1 MEKGLSVVGKDV
13 PKIEAVG
20 KATGT
25 LRYTSD
31 IFFPNMLYA
40 KILRSPYAH
49 ARVKRIDTSKAQKLQ
64 GVKSVLT
71 FKDVPQEPYGLDDLG
86 DPANAIRDKHILEET
101 ARYVGDRIA
110 VVAANDIETCQKAL
124 EMIDVEYEELPA
136 VFEVGEALKSGA
148 PRVHDYYVM
157 GGRRIEPRNNIAT
170 VTTHVEGD
178 VEKGFRDS
186 EYIFEGEYRTSSPQ
200 QVPLERTVVVCRPEA
215 DGRLS
220 VWSTNQSIHGL
231 RYTICNLLGLPFSKV
246 RANRIF
252 IGGAFGSY
260 IHTRFDE
267 PMCALLALKTRLPV
281 KLQLSRAEVF
291 TSARRYP
298 AILKV
303 KMGFKRDG
311 TLVSQKYD
319 VTYDIGGYDVLGAWV
334 VSATTGWTYSMYRSP
349 HFSYEGRGVYT
360 NTPPPCAFR
369 GFGNPQANFAI
380 ESAMDQVAEELGVD
394 PIDLRLKNYRRK
406 GDLVLAQG
414 PRVKHYIESCEVEYL
429 LRKGAEII
437 GWAGRDG
444 VKRAGKIRR
453 GIGMA
458 RGWHASSCSGFEPSG
473 IADTGGAF
481 IKVNDDSTVSL
492 VTALADAGQGELT
505 ALAQIAAETLG
516 VGVDDVIVSD
526 ADTDNA
532 PYDAV
537 THASRGIYVGGGAVK
552 LAAEDA
558 KKSLLDW
565 AGKILEASP
574 EDLELKDR
582 RVFVKGAP
590 SKSVSIAQVAASA
603 RINNWGTI
611 VGKSSYAA
619 SGFAPHFTVKFI
631 EVEVNTETGQV
642 RVVRAICGADVG
654 QPISPMG
661 VEGQLH
667 GGLAQGIGFA
677 LMENVSFDDS
687 GNTTNTDFL
696 NYKLLTA
703 MEVPEK
709 VEVFLAPSRESTGP
723 FGAKGIGESALNDV
737 ATAVVNAIA
746 HATGVRFKELP
757 VTAEKVLK
765 ALRERA

>member
-148 PRVHDYYVM
+148 PRVHDYYVV

-170 VTTHVEGD
+170 VTNHGEGD
-178 VEKGFRDS
+178 VE
-186 EYIFEGEYRTSSPQ
+186 
-200 QVPLERTVVVCRPEA
+200 
-215 DGRLS
+215 
-220 VWSTNQSIHGL
+220 
-231 RYTICNLLGLPFSKV
+231 
-246 RANRIF
+246 
-252 IGGAFGSY
+252 
-260 IHTRFDE
+260 
-267 PMCALLALKTRLPV
+267 
-281 KLQLSRAEVF
+281 
-291 TSARRYP
+291 
-298 AILKV
+298 
-303 KMGFKRDG
+303 MGFKRDG

-414 PRVKHYIESCEVEYL
+414 QRVK
-429 LRKGAEII
+429 
-437 GWAGRDG
+437 D
-444 VKRAGKIRR
+444 
-453 GIGMA
+453 
-458 RGWHASSCSGFEPSG
+458 
-473 IADTGGAF
+473 
-481 IKVNDDSTVSL
+481 
-492 VTALADAGQGELT
+492 
-505 ALAQIAAETLG
+505 
-516 VGVDDVIVSD
+516 
-526 ADTDNA
+526 
-532 PYDAV
+532 
-537 THASRGIYVGGGAVK
+537 
-552 LAAEDA
+552 
-558 KKSLLDW
+558 
-565 AGKILEASP
+565 
-574 EDLELKDR
+574 
-582 RVFVKGAP
+582 FV
-590 SKSVSIAQVAASA
+590 
-603 RINNWGTI
+603 
-611 VGKSSYAA
+611 
-619 SGFAPHFTVKFI
+619 
-631 EVEVNTETGQV
+631 
-642 RVVRAICGADVG
+642 
-654 QPISPMG
+654 
-661 VEGQLH
+661 
-667 GGLAQGIGFA
+667 
-677 LMENVSFDDS
+677 
-687 GNTTNTDFL
+687 
-696 NYKLLTA
+696 
-703 MEVPEK
+703 
-709 VEVFLAPSRESTGP
+709 
-723 FGAKGIGESALNDV
+723 
-737 ATAVVNAIA
+737 
-746 HATGVRFKELP
+746 
-757 VTAEKVLK
+757 
-765 ALRERA
+765 

>member
-49 ARVKRIDTSKAQKLQ
+49 ARVKRIDASKAQKLQ

-86 DPANAIRDKHILEET
+86 DPANAIRDKHILEGT

-110 VVAANDIETCQKAL
+110 VVAASDIETCQKAL

-178 VEKGFRDS
+178 VEKGFTDS

-414 PRVKHYIESCEVEYL
+414 PKVKHYIESCEVEYL

-444 VKRAGKIRR
+444 VKSAGKIRR

-709 VEVFLAPSRESTGP
+709 VEVFLAPSWERTGP

>member
-170 VTTHVEGD
+170 VTTHGEGD
-178 VEKGFRDS
+178 VEKGFTDS

-281 KLQLSRAEVF
+281 KLQLSRAEV
-291 TSARRYP
+291 S
-298 AILKV
+298 
-303 KMGFKRDG
+303 
-311 TLVSQKYD
+311 
-319 VTYDIGGYDVLGAWV
+319 
-334 VSATTGWTYSMYRSP
+334 
-349 HFSYEGRGVYT
+349 
-360 NTPPPCAFR
+360 
-369 GFGNPQANFAI
+369 
-380 ESAMDQVAEELGVD
+380 
-394 PIDLRLKNYRRK
+394 
-406 GDLVLAQG
+406 
-414 PRVKHYIESCEVEYL
+414 
-429 LRKGAEII
+429 
-437 GWAGRDG
+437 
-444 VKRAGKIRR
+444 
-453 GIGMA
+453 
-458 RGWHASSCSGFEPSG
+458 
-473 IADTGGAF
+473 
-481 IKVNDDSTVSL
+481 
-492 VTALADAGQGELT
+492 
-505 ALAQIAAETLG
+505 
-516 VGVDDVIVSD
+516 
-526 ADTDNA
+526 
-532 PYDAV
+532 
-537 THASRGIYVGGGAVK
+537 
-552 LAAEDA
+552 
-558 KKSLLDW
+558 
-565 AGKILEASP
+565 
-574 EDLELKDR
+574 
-582 RVFVKGAP
+582 
-590 SKSVSIAQVAASA
+590 
-603 RINNWGTI
+603 
-611 VGKSSYAA
+611 
-619 SGFAPHFTVKFI
+619 
-631 EVEVNTETGQV
+631 
-642 RVVRAICGADVG
+642 
-654 QPISPMG
+654 
-661 VEGQLH
+661 
-667 GGLAQGIGFA
+667 
-677 LMENVSFDDS
+677 
-687 GNTTNTDFL
+687 
-696 NYKLLTA
+696 
-703 MEVPEK
+703 
-709 VEVFLAPSRESTGP
+709 
-723 FGAKGIGESALNDV
+723 
-737 ATAVVNAIA
+737 
-746 HATGVRFKELP
+746 
-757 VTAEKVLK
+757 
-765 ALRERA
+765 